1 MDQTDKKEKT
11 ASGQPLLEI
20 EATKEP
26 AVVDSKNSGSQSVKT
41 DLREQAPKKED
52 KAKTSTEE
60 KEKKQKKAAEP
71 QEKKMDDFKVG
82 DTIKVGVKVKEGEKE
97 RIQFFEGV
105 VIAKRGRGQNKTF
118 TVRRIGSGG
127 VGIERIWLLGS
138 PIIHSLKVTK
148 KGKFTKAKLYYLR
161 KRVGKAALRVR
172 AFQETPV

>member
-1 MDQTDKKEKT
+1 MDQTEEKEKVVS
-11 ASGQPLLEI
+11 AQPLLEI

-26 AVVDSKNSGSQSVKT
+26 VVVDSENPESQSVKT
-41 DLREQAPKKED
+41 DLREQAPKKDD
-52 KAKTSTEE
+52 KAKTSMEE
-60 KEKKQKKAAEP
+60 KEKKGSEHQAKKI
-71 QEKKMDDFKVG
+71 DDFKVG
-82 DTIKVGVKVKEGEKE
+82 DTAKVGVKVKEGEKE

-118 TVRRIGSGG
+118 AVRRIGSGG

-138 PIIHSLKVTK
+138 PVIYSLKVTK